1 MLVSDAEV
9 FNAEECLQR
18 QYDEFSD
25 RELGRLHEARCP
37 YGCGRNCLRIHGYY
51 ARGVERRGRVSRVRI
66 TRLSCSR
73 CGRTHALF
81 GAGIVPYSRFLSTEC
96 DEAARD
102 PFPFQSPI
110 LDFLARRR
118 RLLSALYALYAI
130 RIGETPPRDA
140 TRALLPKLRLVY
152 LQAARR
158 AACHPYTDT
167 T

>member
-1 MLVSDAEV
+1 MLVSNAEV
-9 FNAEECLQR
+9 FNAEEGLQR

-51 ARGVERRGRVSRVRI
+51 ARCVEMRGRVSRVRI

-81 GAGIVPYSRFLSTEC
+81 GVGIVPYSRFLSTEC
-96 DEAARD
+96 NEAARD

-118 RLLSALYALYAI
+118 RLLSALYALVGI
-130 RIGETPPRDA
+130 RVGGAEPARA
-140 TRALLPKLRLVY
+140 TRALLPGFRLVY
-152 LQAARR
+152 LQAPGRR
-158 AACHPYTDT
+158 PCHPYTDT

>member
-9 FNAEECLQR
+9 FNAEEGLQR
-18 QYDEFSD
+18 QYDEFSNT
-25 RELGRLHEARCP
+25 ELKRLHLCRCP
-37 YGCGRNCLRIHGYY
+37 YGCGLNCLRIHGYY
-51 ARGVERRGRVSRVRI
+51 ARFVEALGCVSRVRVM
-66 TRLSCSR
+66 RLACSL

-96 DEAARD
+96 HEACRD

-118 RLLSALYALYAI
+118 RLLSALYALVGI
-130 RIGETPPRDA
+130 RVGEAEPARA
-140 TRALLPKLRLVY
+140 TRALLPGFRLVY
-152 LQAARR
+152 LQAPGRR
-158 AACHPYTDT
+158 PCHPYTDT